1 MRLFTVLLV
10 ASLTLLLG
18 GISFAADDVPG
29 QSAID
34 AAIQGGAA
42 VDMTVTLMNSGL
54 STEVAVT
61 RMMNSGADAKEV
73 EQGINEY
80 RKHHHRKHHHR
91 HHDGDGDGNC
101 VSGG

>member
-10 ASLTLLLG
+10 ASLMLLLG

-34 AAIQGGAA
+34 AAIQNGAVA
-42 VDMTVTLMNSGL
+42 DMTVALMNSGL

-73 EQGINEY
+73 EQGINKQHKWQHPANY
-80 RKHHHRKHHHR
+80 DRNDKSV
-91 HHDGDGDGNC
+91 G
-101 VSGG
+101 VSK